1 MNTKSYST
9 ITSFVIEHLVYLC
22 YLMFLG
28 SELFTFVVSD
38 QDGDALTVTLTHEK
52 NFELE
57 ESSPNNYRVLL
68 KDRLDRETNS
78 RYNLQITISDGNGGG
93 VSVSLHFTALVSIY
107 SNPYE
112 WRFCYY

>member
-1 MNTKSYST
+1 
-9 ITSFVIEHLVYLC
+9 
-22 YLMFLG
+22 MFLG

-107 SNPYE
+107 SSPYE
-112 WRFCYY
+112 WRFLLFEILHTPIYLQIGSHKLVW